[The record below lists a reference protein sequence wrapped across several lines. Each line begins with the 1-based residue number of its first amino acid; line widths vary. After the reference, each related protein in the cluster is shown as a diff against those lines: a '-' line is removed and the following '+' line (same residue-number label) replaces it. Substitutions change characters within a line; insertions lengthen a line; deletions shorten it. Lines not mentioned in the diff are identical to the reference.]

1 MVKLGVRPPLELVDS
16 TGFLLKRL
24 GWAIKD
30 RTFAAFEEVGESP
43 YHYGVLAVLEESA
56 RETQAIDLNF
66 GLLSDWN
73 AEAVHAFG
81 IAFEHRGL
89 KDVAQRT
96 TFLVGG
102 DGVIRNGWQYET
114 GEVPDIEE
122 WLAAARELQTSDA
135 SGS

>member
-1 MVKLGVRPPLELVDS
+1 VGVQPVGISRDS
-16 TGFLLKRL
+16 PWTHIAWR
-24 GWAIKD
+24 
-30 RTFAAFEEVGESP
+30 
-43 YHYGVLAVLEESA
+43 
-56 RETQAIDLNF
+56 QAIDLNF

-96 TFLVGG
+96 TFLVDG
-102 DGVIRNGWQYET
+102 DGVIRNVWRYET

-122 WLAAARELQTSDA
+122 WLAAAAELQSSDA
-135 SGS
+135 SG